1 MDRNNDM
8 TVADVTD
15 AKALSSILM
24 VAVKNSDF
32 VTASGGNCSVTGL
45 LLSFKAQRFHF
56 QTEFLLSQLRSSTPC
71 VSDCKIMEI
80 NVTCGWFSS
89 VRLVNPRVFRRL
101 SYYDCL
107 VKDGQPLAPGQ
118 TLSFLPTRAVGLG
131 RIYVISFIS
140 HHKVLTR
147 IQPTRI
153 GRHRTTHFG
162 LLSNLGSKKLHYIS
176 YSGHMDMRKTKL
188 NLTKHEPNRTQTK
201 PK

>member
-1 MDRNNDM
+1 
-8 TVADVTD
+8 
-15 AKALSSILM
+15 
-24 VAVKNSDF
+24 
-32 VTASGGNCSVTGL
+32 
-45 LLSFKAQRFHF
+45 
-56 QTEFLLSQLRSSTPC
+56 
-71 VSDCKIMEI
+71 MEI

-89 VRLVNPRVFRRL
+89 VKLVNPRVFRRL

-118 TLSFLPTRAVGLG
+118 TLSFLNCLVTNLRRGYGSDSSESPYSHSLMPNKCGGLG

-153 GRHRTTHFG
+153 GSHRTTHFG

-176 YSGHMDMRKTKL
+176 YSGHIDMMR
-188 NLTKHEPNRTQTK
+188 
-201 PK
+201 